1 MSRRRDCCCNGCCNT
16 CNHYGNGCCNSGFS
30 NCGYG
35 NCGYG
40 FGNGFGNNPLL
51 WLLLL
56 NNNQRCF

>member
-1 MSRRRDCCCNGCCNT
+1 MSKRRDCCCNGCCNT
-16 CNHYGNGCCNSGFS
+16 CNHYGNGCCNSGFN

-35 NCGYG
+35 NYGYG
-40 FGNGFGNNPLL
+40 YGGFGNNPLL